1 MFEEELQSYE
11 IEIVSAPAKSVD
23 RKRNLIAGLHWAA
36 DAIQRLDDQIRQA
49 IVQFRRR
56 KAEEKLPIAD
66 DEKPHEIQQQMRRA
80 AIYRAGG
87 WSSIFA
93 EILIA
98 TVGILFVMRLF
109 GYSPWVW
116 LVPALGVA
124 MVATLLIARPIHA
137 AILILA
143 ERIGNPLES
152 RARVRKWFIR
162 PSFLLVVLTVVSYIA
177 MQRLDAET
185 LLALHPILSGLMFV
199 GMLGFVFLGAAL
211 LVVAALLVWSRPAAA
226 QYEDLLTQRQRIA
239 GKREQWEHEYNE
251 FETQS
256 GLQLPPTRG
265 VLPTVATQAEVA
277 PNGHPNADKSTVAS
291 VGTKAAALLLAA
303 TALYGSSSCVP
314 PPTIKAAPGS
324 ERVSLDY
331 VIDASGVL
339 NPPALQEAGQ
349 RLLKVTKLV
358 VEQQH
363 VTDLRVGWFGP
374 NGWSA
379 QERLYL
385 QLPSPPRV
393 MIGKTDLREIGQLR
407 PDVEEAGK
415 NRDEKAIAEA
425 TANAYLQYVAEV
437 DKDLAPLTQETLIP
451 APEVQSNCTDIN
463 GVLARFTSRT
473 SATRQVVAI
482 VTDGRQNCGTHEIKP
497 VAWQKGIGVM
507 IVIVPGTESD
517 GRDDFETR
525 KNKFA
530 AACPWCVIVPY
541 YREDMDAVVS
551 EAVKTSDAYTPK
563 R

>member
-1 MFEEELQSYE
+1 MFEEELQALE
-11 IEIVSAPAKSVD
+11 IETVSAPAKSAE
-23 RKRNLIAGLHWAA
+23 RRRNLIAGLHWAG
-36 DAIQRLDDQIRQA
+36 DAIQRLDDQIRQS

-56 KAEEKLPIAD
+56 KAEEKLPVAD

-87 WSSIFA
+87 WSAIFA

-98 TVGILFVMRLF
+98 TIAILLVMRLF
-109 GYSPWVW
+109 GFSPLVW
-116 LVPALGVA
+116 SIPALGAATV
-124 MVATLLIARPIHA
+124 VTLLIARPIHA

-143 ERIGNPLES
+143 ERLGDPLES

-211 LVVAALLVWSRPAAA
+211 LVVATLLLWSRPVATH
-226 QYEDLLTQRQRIA
+226 YEDLLTQRQRIA
-239 GKREQWEHEYNE
+239 SKREQWQLEYNE
-251 FETQS
+251 FESHS
-256 GLQLPPTRG
+256 GSQVPTSG
-265 VLPTVATQAEVA
+265 APPTVAPEADVA
-277 PNGHPNADKSTVAS
+277 SNGQPDGHKSIVAS
-291 VGTKAAALLLAA
+291 VGTKAAAILLAA

-314 PPTIKAAPGS
+314 PPTVKAEPGT

-339 NPPALQEAGQ
+339 NPAALQQAGQ
-349 RLLKVTKLV
+349 HLIKDTKLI
-358 VEQQH
+358 VELQY
-363 VTDLRVGWFGP
+363 VTNLRVDWFGP

-379 QERLYL
+379 QERLNL

-393 MIGKTDLREIGQLR
+393 VIGRSNLGEIGQLR

-415 NRDEKAIAEA
+415 NRDQKAVTEA
-425 TANAYLQYVAEV
+425 TANAHLQYVAEV
-437 DKDLAPLTQETLIP
+437 EKDLVPLALETLIP
-451 APEVQSNCTDIN
+451 PPDVQSNCTDIN

-473 SATRQVVAI
+473 STARQVVAI
-482 VTDGRQNCGTHEIKP
+482 VTDGRQNCRTHEIKS
-497 VAWQKGIGVM
+497 VVWQKSVAVV
-507 IVIVPGTESD
+507 IVIVPGTEQD
-517 GRDDFETR
+517 GLEDFETR

-530 AACPWCVIVPY
+530 ASCPWCVIVPY
-541 YREDMDAVVS
+541 YREDMNAVVA
-551 EAVKTSDAYTPK
+551 EAVKTSDGYAAK
-563 R
+563 N